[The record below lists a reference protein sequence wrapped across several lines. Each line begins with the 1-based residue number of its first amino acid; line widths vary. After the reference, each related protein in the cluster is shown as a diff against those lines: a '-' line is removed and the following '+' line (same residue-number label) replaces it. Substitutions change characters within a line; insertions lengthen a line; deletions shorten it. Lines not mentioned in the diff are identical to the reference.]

1 MTEKKS
7 LNWKINLIEVN
18 QSKEKREKN
27 LKQNEQNL

>member
-7 LNWKINLIEVN
+7 LNWKIDLIEVN